1 MMHLNASGLFLY
13 VQIVHSQRKSSTGG
27 GADLFRPSEDLC
39 FPIVLFCT
47 NAESKT
53 GVSENTFNIWF
64 ALYLIISNVTR
75 QSILSATKRRQG
87 LSTQLI
93 KFF

>member
-39 FPIVLFCT
+39 LPIELSGLNTISV
-47 NAESKT
+47 T
-53 GVSENTFNIWF
+53 GVSENTFNVWF
-64 ALYLIISNVTR
+64 GNFSSNNVVR
-75 QSILSATKRRQG
+75 QIKPSAAERRHVC
-87 LSTQLI
+87 I
-93 KFF
+93 